1 VDSIQGVRG
10 WTATPYDCFQK
21 IIKWVMYVIDMGCL
35 LSGGGQ
41 QRSLAILYL
50 EPRID
55 DTPDTPTTY
64 SDFDA
69 DFRESVS
76 NRTYFGQIY

>member
-1 VDSIQGVRG
+1 
-10 WTATPYDCFQK
+10 
-21 IIKWVMYVIDMGCL
+21 MGCL